1 MLDCIG
7 FRLLPRAQ
15 VKGLY
20 KGMSAPLV
28 GITPIFA
35 VCFWA
40 YDLAK
45 KIERKVLG
53 LSPSAELSIPQIGIA
68 GALSAVPTTVSFVM
82 EFGVGVVLCFSWL
95 RAVACAGDHGPW

>member
-1 MLDCIG
+1 MLSVLFCVLMTAAVVAG
-7 FRLLPRAQ
+7 SHTQ

-40 YDLAK
+40 YDLSK
-45 KIERKVLG
+45 KLMRKMSG
-53 LSPSAELSIPQIGIA
+53 MAPTAELSLTQIGIA
-68 GALSAVPTTVSFVM
+68 GALSAVPTTVRRSP
-82 EFGVGVVLCFSWL
+82 S
-95 RAVACAGDHGPW
+95 RAV